1 MSVKIGDLVQLSA
14 DTIMCKS
21 QDQVEGCGIVL
32 SVQGPRDW
40 AVILWNDGQTEP
52 FHTYDL
58 VVLSE
63 GR

>member
-1 MSVKIGDLVQLSA
+1 VKIGDLVQLSA
-14 DTIMCKS
+14 ETIMCDS

-32 SVQGPRDW
+32 SVHGPREW
-40 AVILWNDGQTEP
+40 AVILWNDGQTEA

-63 GR
+63 CR